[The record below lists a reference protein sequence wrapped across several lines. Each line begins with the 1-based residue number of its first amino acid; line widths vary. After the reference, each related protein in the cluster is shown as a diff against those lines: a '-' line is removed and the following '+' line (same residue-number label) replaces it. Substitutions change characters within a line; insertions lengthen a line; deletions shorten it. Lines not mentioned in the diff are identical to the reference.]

1 MSDFDADV
9 QRRQVDW
16 RLKHIGNQEHGKQN
30 GVERPWILPE
40 NLWKDGLWEGIKDSL
55 PEYLNKE
62 GVQRHKGCHNLKSSW
77 MLCANLYFSFRDDKD
92 MLAGFL
98 NKYVN
103 NKIKTVDRIELE
115 YAEDGKLKP
124 SELLG
129 EPQGTRGANQ
139 TSPDVAFVVNGGK
152 GLILTENKYTEHSF
166 YPCSGRKSDYGNPDI
181 KRCLD
186 IEKVL
191 GNTEDTCYMNKWEA
205 GNHTNRKYWDFIKV
219 SENGK
224 RTLKTCPAATN
235 GYQIFRQQALAE
247 GIARSGKYE
256 FVISCV
262 TYDQDNQTLIS
273 CLKSSGID
281 DFRIGWGSIFEGKA
295 GFASFSHQQFV
306 SWVREN
312 DSNGK
317 WKDWLSYIKNRY
329 GY

>member
-1 MSDFDADV
+1 
-9 QRRQVDW
+9 
-16 RLKHIGNQEHGKQN
+16 
-30 GVERPWILPE
+30 
-40 NLWKDGLWEGIKDSL
+40 
-55 PEYLNKE
+55 
-62 GVQRHKGCHNLKSSW
+62 
-77 MLCANLYFSFRDDKD
+77 
-92 MLAGFL
+92 
-98 NKYVN
+98 
-103 NKIKTVDRIELE
+103 
-115 YAEDGKLKP
+115 
-124 SELLG
+124 
-129 EPQGTRGANQ
+129 
-139 TSPDVAFVVNGGK
+139 
-152 GLILTENKYTEHSF
+152 
-166 YPCSGRKSDYGNPDI
+166 
-181 KRCLD
+181 
-186 IEKVL
+186 
-191 GNTEDTCYMNKWEA
+191 MNKWEA